1 MHIYGRSGIIK
12 ELLIFYSF
20 LYALLF
26 FSSGHHGPQHGP
38 PGPGP
43 HHGPVPHHGPPG
55 PPHGPH
61 GHHPGPT
68 SNGYGHRGP
77 PHPMPN
83 QGPPGSGAHHGPH
96 NPSGAPGPADPQRI
110 QRVSNN
116 FFFKKP

>member
-1 MHIYGRSGIIK
+1 MHIYGWSGILK

-20 LYALLF
+20 FLYALLIF
-26 FSSGHHGPQHGP
+26 ISGHNGPQHGP

-110 QRVSNN
+110 QRVSK
-116 FFFKKP
+116 FF